1 MRIKIEI
8 DLKPEELRRIL
19 GLPDVAGLQDDV
31 VRFLRSK
38 VSQAGENFDPSAV
51 IQGSF
56 DLIKRTPGWRRLRD
70 VLVPKGDEAGDD
82 EIIVEAEAAAEQ
94 AAKAETASSKSP
106 RNKRGDRAAR
116 SATKKAP
123 RKRAARKARP
133 AADETPA

>member
-31 VRFLRSK
+31 IRFLRNK
-38 VSQAGENFDPSAV
+38 VSAAGENFDPSAV

-70 VLVPKGDEAGDD
+70 VLVPKGDE

-94 AAKAETASSKSP
+94 AAKTEAAAGRNSS
-106 RNKRGDRAAR
+106 RKRGGGAKSAA
-116 SATKKAP
+116 KKAP
-123 RKRAARKARP
+123 RKRATRKAEA

>member
-70 VLVPKGDEAGDD
+70 VLVPKGDDADEGDL
-82 EIIVEAEAAAEQ
+82 IVEAEAAAEQ
-94 AAKAETASSKSP
+94 AAKAEATSRKSS
-106 RNKRGDRAAR
+106 RGKRSGGAR
-116 SATKKAP
+116 SAAKK
-123 RKRAARKARP
+123 AARKRSARKSAP
-133 AADETPA
+133 APDETPA

>member
-1 MRIKIEI
+1 MQIKIEI

-31 VRFLRSK
+31 VRFLRNK

-70 VLVPKGDEAGDD
+70 VLLPKDDD
-82 EIIVEAEAAAEQ
+82 EIVVEAEAAAAEAEQ
-94 AAKAETASSKSP
+94 TETAKP
-106 RNKRGDRAAR
+106 ARRKRNASHGTA
-116 SATKKAP
+116 KKTTP
-123 RKRAARKARP
+123 RKRAARKSKP
-133 AADETPA
+133 ASDETPA

>member
-31 VRFLRSK
+31 IRFLRNK
-38 VSQAGENFDPSAV
+38 VSAAGENFDPSAV

-70 VLVPKGDEAGDD
+70 VLLPKGDD

-94 AAKAETASSKSP
+94 ASKTEAAAGKSSS
-106 RNKRGDRAAR
+106 RKRSGGAR
-116 SATKKAP
+116 SAAKKTP
-123 RKRAARKARP
+123 RKRAARKAEA

>member
-1 MRIKIEI
+1 MQIKIEI

-31 VRFLRSK
+31 VRFLRNK

-70 VLVPKGDEAGDD
+70 VLVPKDDD
-82 EIIVEAEAAAEQ
+82 EVLVEVEAAAER
-94 AAKAETASSKSP
+94 AAKAQTASSKRS
-106 RNKRGDRAAR
+106 RNKRGTPAAR
-116 SATKKAP
+116 TAAKKAP
-123 RKRAARKARP
+123 RKRAARKAR
-133 AADETPA
+133 ATADETPA

>member
-1 MRIKIEI
+1 MQIKIEV

-31 VRFLRSK
+31 VRFLRNK
-38 VSQAGENFDPSAV
+38 VSAAGENFDPSAV

-70 VLVPKGDEAGDD
+70 VLIPKDDD
-82 EIIVEAEAAAEQ
+82 EVIVEAEAAAEQ
-94 AAKAETASSKSP
+94 AAKTEAAASS
-106 RNKRGDRAAR
+106 RRKRGSTTAKSAA
-116 SATKKAP
+116 KKAP
-123 RKRAARKARP
+123 RKRAARKAKP

>member
-70 VLVPKGDEAGDD
+70 VLVPKGDD
-82 EIIVEAEAAAEQ
+82 EVIVEAEAAAEQ
-94 AAKAETASSKSP
+94 AARTEATASSRRKRSSTTAKS
-106 RNKRGDRAAR
+106 AA
-116 SATKKAP
+116 KKAP
-123 RKRAARKARP
+123 RKRAARKAKP
-133 AADETPA
+133 TADEASA